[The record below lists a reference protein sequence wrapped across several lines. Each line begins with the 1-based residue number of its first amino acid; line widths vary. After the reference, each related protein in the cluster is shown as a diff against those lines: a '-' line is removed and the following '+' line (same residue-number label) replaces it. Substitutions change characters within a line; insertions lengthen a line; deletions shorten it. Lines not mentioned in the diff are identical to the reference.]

1 MENSTLQGPVSVSVD
16 ASGWHHYSGG
26 LFTGPCEDSLPHH
39 AVLAVGY
46 GTDDNGVKYWLIKN
60 SWGTKWGMDGFFQI
74 ERDVNMCGIAQCNSY
89 PESVAEINSNNFIKV
104 TPNMP
109 EPEIQFLNQ

>member
-1 MENSTLQGPVSVSVD
+1 MQGPVSVSVD

-46 GTDDNGVKYWLIKN
+46 GTDAAGTDYWLVKN
-60 SWGTKWGMDGFFQI
+60 SWGAGWGEQGYIRM
-74 ERDVNMCGIAQCNSY
+74 ERGANLCFIHWFGSY
-89 PESVAEINSNNFIKV
+89 PTV
-104 TPNMP
+104 
-109 EPEIQFLNQ
+109 

>member
-46 GTDDNGVKYWLIKN
+46 GTDAAGTDYWLVKN
-60 SWGTKWGMDGFFQI
+60 SWGADWGEQGYIRM
-74 ERDVNMCGIAQCNSY
+74 ERGANLCFIHWFGSY
-89 PESVAEINSNNFIKV
+89 PTVA
-104 TPNMP
+104 
-109 EPEIQFLNQ
+109 